1 MRAPFADMML
11 LWYSTVAT
19 PLFGVSEVDIQ
30 ISNEDTRL
38 VIEKNLAKYPKSS
51 LFHYYQGK
59 YHRMLFDLKS
69 SMTSFV
75 TASENSKHIREIQFI
90 SIYEMGWLNLMD
102 LNYKK
107 ALEYFD
113 VLSNESRWSK
123 SFNAYICTILS
134 ASMGNYSLAN
144 IYVKEAL
151 KLLAAQSKKKN
162 PVEVFAKQRL
172 DYFKKNPIKSSELCE
187 LLCIEMLFLWI
198 CIPFCEKENLNKML
212 DSKYLEFVS
221 NLVEFILI
229 IELK

>member
-30 ISNEDTRL
+30 ISNEDSRL

-59 YHRMLFDLKS
+59 YFRMLYDLKS
-69 SMTSFV
+69 SMTCFE

-90 SIYEMGWLNLMD
+90 SIYEMGLVNLMD

-107 ALEYFD
+107 ALEFFD
-113 VLSNESRWSK
+113 ILSNESRWSK

-144 IYVKEAL
+144 TYVKEAL

-162 PVEVFAKQRL
+162 PVEFFAKQRL
-172 DYFKKNPIKSSELCE
+172 DYFKKNPINSCELCQ

-198 CIPFCEKENLNKML
+198 CIPFCEKDNLNKML
-212 DSKYLEFVS
+212 ESKLLNCFRLKLLIYS
-221 NLVEFILI
+221 NDVKF
-229 IELK
+229 